1 MGRTSWMQTFQG
13 YVVTIPD
20 IDVEV
25 ISIRDI
31 SRSLSQQCRYQG
43 HTLFHYSVAQH
54 SLYVADYV
62 ESINPEFTLEALMHD
77 AAEAYIGD
85 IPRPI
90 KDICPGIR
98 DFEANVEAAVAKKFG
113 LIWPYSYSMECVIKY
128 ADLKLLATES
138 IQVMRTPHPK
148 AWDLRVAPLN
158 LEIIPMDMEQAEA
171 DFLFRFEALIK
182 ERRSQADGG
191 KA

>member
-1 MGRTSWMQTFQG
+1 MGKCSWMQTFQG
-13 YVVTIPD
+13 YAVTIPD
-20 IDVEV
+20 IEVET

-31 SRSLSQQCRYQG
+31 ARSLSQQCRYQG

-62 ESINPEFTLEALMHD
+62 QKIAPAHTLEALMHD

-90 KDICPGIR
+90 KDICPEIR
-98 DFEANVEAAVAKKFG
+98 NFEANVEKVIAKKFG
-113 LIWPYSYSMECVIKY
+113 FSWPYSYLLGCVIKY
-128 ADLKLLATES
+128 ADLALLATES

-158 LEIIPMDMEQAEA
+158 LEIVPMDMEQVEA
-171 DFLFRFEALIK
+171 DFLFRFEALMK
-182 ERRSQADGG
+182 ERGVSD
-191 KA
+191 KCL